1 LYRNGRRLRQDDGS
15 TSYDPVTFGAGFANG
30 VANLHNAKRAKTP
43 LLNLVGE
50 HTTQHVHLDAPLA
63 ITLNLSPARYQD
75 GTNHPIS
82 TKLSEDLA
90 DAFAA
95 SRYGQIST
103 LIIPN
108 DYQQAEITNDEVAI
122 PSFRI

>member
-1 LYRNGRRLRQDDGS
+1 MTLLHLG
-15 TSYDPVTFGAGFANG
+15 PGFANG
-30 VANLHNAKRAKTP
+30 VANLHKAKRAKTP

-63 ITLNLSPARYQD
+63 INIESLASTISGWYKTTQSP
-75 GTNHPIS
+75 

-122 PSFRI
+122 PLVSNLTQSIGIE